1 MSPKRSRCCL
11 SKTMPSE
18 SRSEQALQPPAFGR
32 VVRLRRAR
40 RSRVSPGMPA
50 ILVSDVKLPAW
61 TGSDYCASPWGGEDL
76 PIISVTGHGDITMA
90 VQAMREGAC

>member
-1 MSPKRSRCCL
+1 
-11 SKTMPSE
+11 
-18 SRSEQALQPPAFGR
+18 
-32 VVRLRRAR
+32 
-40 RSRVSPGMPA
+40 MPA